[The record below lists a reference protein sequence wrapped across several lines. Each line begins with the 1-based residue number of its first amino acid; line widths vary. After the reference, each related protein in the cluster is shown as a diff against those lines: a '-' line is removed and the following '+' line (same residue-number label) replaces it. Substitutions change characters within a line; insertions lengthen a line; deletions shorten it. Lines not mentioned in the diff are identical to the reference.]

1 MMRIAVL
8 SMMILCLSVSSAS
21 AKFGNAYVAR
31 IKSVYD
37 GDTFRVDIADWPAI
51 VGQNIAV
58 RVSGVDTPEIRGKC
72 ASEKALAQKAK
83 QFVLD
88 SFKGAEYVELR
99 NIQRGKYFRLV
110 AEVYID
116 GESLTDALLSNGL
129 AYPYD
134 GGTKRTWC

>member
-1 MMRIAVL
+1 MMRIFAFALMMLCVGL
-8 SMMILCLSVSSAS
+8 SPAS
-21 AKFGNAYVAR
+21 AKFGNAYVSR

-37 GDTFRVDIADWPAI
+37 GDTFRVDIANWPAI

-83 QFVLD
+83 AFVLTK
-88 SFKGAEYVELR
+88 FQNAEAVELR

-110 AEVYID
+110 ANVYID

-134 GGTKRTWC
+134 GGTKQTWC